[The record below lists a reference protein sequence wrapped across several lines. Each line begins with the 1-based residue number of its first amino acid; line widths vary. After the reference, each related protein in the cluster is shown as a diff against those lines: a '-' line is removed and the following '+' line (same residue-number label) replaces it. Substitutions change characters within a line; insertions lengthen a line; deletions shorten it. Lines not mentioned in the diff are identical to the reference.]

1 MHPPDTASI
10 HLKTLARRR
19 STIKVAERK
28 YRIFTRQD
36 IDRIPQLTL
45 LPDFHR
51 RAIKAV
57 SAVLPFRVNSYV
69 VEKLIDWS
77 AVPDDPIYKLVFPQP
92 GMLPRERL
100 SRLMDLVDR
109 GASEETLSR
118 EAREIQRS
126 LNAQPG
132 AQKELNV
139 PFMDGRPLPGIQ
151 HKYRETVLF
160 FPAAG
165 QTCHSHCTY
174 CFRWAQF
181 TESREDRFESHETR
195 SLVRY
200 LRAHPEVSDVLITGG
215 DPLVMS
221 SEVLRHYV
229 EPLLDPSLEHIRN
242 IRIGTKSVTF
252 WPHRFVTDDDSDD
265 LLRLFEEVRA
275 SGRQLALMA
284 HFSHPREMETKVAR
298 AAIRRIRRSGAVIRS
313 QSPVVRGVNDS
324 PEVWRDLW
332 TRQVQLGVIPYYMFV
347 ARDTG
352 AQAYFK
358 VPLVEAVRTFGSAYR
373 QVSGL
378 GRTVRGPVMSCTP
391 GKILVDGVARVAGE
405 DVFVLR
411 FLQGRDP
418 AWVGRPFFAVLD
430 PEAAWLTDLRPA
442 FGGGEFF
449 FEGSLRERLGR
460 RRAEMR
466 RYRTQQPVHWLP
478 KAPLRPFDH

>member
-1 MHPPDTASI
+1 M
-10 HLKTLARRR
+10 
-19 STIKVAERK
+19 
-28 YRIFTRQD
+28 
-36 IDRIPQLTL
+36 
-45 LPDFHR
+45 
-51 RAIKAV
+51 KAV

-92 GMLPRERL
+92 GMLPPHHL
-100 SRLMDLVDR
+100 SRLLDLVDR
-109 GASEETLSR
+109 GAPEEELSR
-118 EAREIQRS
+118 EARGVQRS

-132 AQKELNV
+132 GQKELNV
-139 PFMDGRPLPGIQ
+139 PLLDGRPLQGIQ

-181 TESREDRFESHETR
+181 TDCTEDRFESHETR

-200 LRAHPEVSDVLITGG
+200 LRARPEVTDVLITGG
-215 DPLVMS
+215 DPLVMRT
-221 SEVLRHYV
+221 EVLRQYV

-252 WPHRFVTDDDSDD
+252 WPHRFVTDDDADD
-265 LLRLFEEVRA
+265 LLRLFEEIRS
-275 SGRQLALMA
+275 SGRQIAVMA
-284 HFSHPREMETKVAR
+284 HFSHPREMDTKAAR
-298 AAIRRIRRSGAVIRS
+298 AAIRRIRKSGAVIRS

-324 PEVWRDLW
+324 PEVWKDLW

-358 VPLVEAVRTFGSAYR
+358 IPLVEALATFNEAYR
-373 QVSGL
+373 SVSGL

-391 GKILVDGVARVAGE
+391 GKILVDGVGRVAGE
-405 DVFVLR
+405 EVFLLR
-411 FLQGRDP
+411 FIQGRDP
-418 AWVGRPFFAVLD
+418 AWVGRPFFAALNPD
-430 PEAAWLTDLRPA
+430 AAWLDDLDPA
-442 FGGGEFF
+442 FGRREFF
-449 FEGSLRERLGR
+449 FEGPLRERLAR
-460 RRAEMR
+460 RRAALR
-466 RYRTQQPVHWLP
+466 RYRAPQTAHWPP